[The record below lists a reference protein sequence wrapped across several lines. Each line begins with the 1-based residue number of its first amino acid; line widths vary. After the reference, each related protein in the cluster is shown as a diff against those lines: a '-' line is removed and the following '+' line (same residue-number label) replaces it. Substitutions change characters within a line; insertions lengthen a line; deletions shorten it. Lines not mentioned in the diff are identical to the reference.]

1 MRVRLRLFVNV
12 ILLIEQRSETRRGE
26 TRLIYHTRMEVGFLL
41 TCLFLFLL
49 QTMNVD
55 GFQ

>member
-26 TRLIYHTRMEVGFLL
+26 TRLIYHMRMEVGFLL
-41 TCLFLFLL
+41 TCLFVVLL